1 MCDRES
7 RDLLRSLEKK
17 TPKKKS
23 SEDQKVFKHQD
34 ENSENNQDGENKSI
48 LAKSPNNFLDKTT
61 ARKGSPIKCSA
72 NVDLFNAKINGEI
85 SKSDTF
91 LSHDFD
97 RSAAE
102 NMSTYKTSEPANSI
116 TKLMGKTHSANTAPW
131 KDVAYNHHKHHS
143 DQPHSTHPVYHTIS
157 LINGTINRMDL
168 NQMKSRCKELNLDSN
183 GKREA
188 VKRRLK
194 EYYKTEKLIDAGL
207 LERKSSDERNSDYFV
222 VVGKYLSNN
231 KL

>member
-17 TPKKKS
+17 TPKKTS
-23 SEDQKVFKHQD
+23 SEKHKVFNYQD
-34 ENSENNQDGENKSI
+34 ENAENNQDSENKSI
-48 LAKSPNNFLDKTT
+48 LVKCPNNVLAKSTSSN
-61 ARKGSPIKCSA
+61 GSAVKRA
-72 NVDLFNAKINGEI
+72 VKVDLFDARINGEI
-85 SKSDTF
+85 SKSDAF
-91 LSHDFD
+91 LRHDLD
-97 RSAAE
+97 RSAGE
-102 NMSTYKTSEPANSI
+102 NMSCSKTFESANSI
-116 TKLMGKTHSANTAPW
+116 TKLMGETHPAHTAPW
-131 KDVAYNHHKHHS
+131 KDVPYNHHKHQS
-143 DQPHSTHPVYHTIS
+143 DQFHSTHPVYHTIS

-222 VVGKYLSNN
+222 VVGK
-231 KL
+231 